1 MNVRVIVVTQSDES
15 CHVSVWS
22 PTLHGETWAKRY
34 KAKVICLIELVT
46 LGLLSSTKEVE
57 FHLSDFNK
65 QSAVMVFQTAIE
77 REVLRAAG
85 FVEQKQNY
93 VH

>member
-1 MNVRVIVVTQSDES
+1 MNVRVIIVTHVDES
-15 CHVSVWS
+15 CHVSVLS
-22 PTLHGETWAKRY
+22 PSLLGETWAKRY
-34 KAKVICLIELVT
+34 GVKLICLIELVS
-46 LGLLSSTKEVE
+46 LGFLSSNEEVE
-57 FHLSDFNK
+57 SHLSDFNK
-65 QSAVMVFQTAIE
+65 PSAVMIFQTAIE